1 MLQLNPIL
9 YQDRDGNRAGHGAEC
24 HPIVGHGPLQPAT
37 NLEPARQPAHPIM
50 LDKNVLT
57 QIRSDMST
65 TILPTF
71 LSRAPLEVG
80 SASAGSLTAEQWRT
94 FCMVHLVVTLVRI
107 WRILPTTDKRHR
119 ALINF
124 VHLVVAARL
133 GTTKQVTP
141 YKIGCYEEAIH
152 KYLTGLRTLFPDVA
166 LVPNHHLALHLPE
179 NLHAFGPV
187 HSYWTFPF
195 ERCIRILR
203 NVNSNFHPST
213 WMAALK
219 Q

>member
-1 MLQLNPIL
+1 M
-9 YQDRDGNRAGHGAEC
+9 
-24 HPIVGHGPLQPAT
+24 GHGPLQPAT